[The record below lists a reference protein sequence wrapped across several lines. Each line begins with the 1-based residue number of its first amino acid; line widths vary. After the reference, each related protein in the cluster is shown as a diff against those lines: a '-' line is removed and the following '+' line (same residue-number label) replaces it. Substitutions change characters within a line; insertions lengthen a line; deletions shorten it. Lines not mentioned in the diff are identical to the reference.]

1 MLTLPA
7 VLTHAAS
14 AAFARGLP
22 QAVQSQPAEVVA
34 DASALQQFD
43 SSALAVLL
51 ECRRQA
57 MAAGK
62 AFAVHGAPARLRELA
77 SLYGV
82 QALIPPLA
90 AAAPVAAA

>member
-14 AAFARGLP
+14 AAFVRGLP
-22 QAVQSQPAEVVA
+22 QAVQSQPTEVLA

-62 AFAVHGAPARLRELA
+62 AFSVHGAPARLRELA

-82 QALIPPLA
+82 ESLIPPAATA
-90 AAAPVAAA
+90 AAVAAA

>member
-1 MLTLPA
+1 VLTLPP

-22 QAVQSQPAEVVA
+22 QALQSPASELVA
-34 DASALQQFD
+34 AASALQQFD

-57 MAAGK
+57 LAAGK
-62 AFAVHGAPARLRELA
+62 AFSVRGAPARLRELA

-82 QALIPPLA
+82 AELIPEA
-90 AAAPVAAA
+90 A